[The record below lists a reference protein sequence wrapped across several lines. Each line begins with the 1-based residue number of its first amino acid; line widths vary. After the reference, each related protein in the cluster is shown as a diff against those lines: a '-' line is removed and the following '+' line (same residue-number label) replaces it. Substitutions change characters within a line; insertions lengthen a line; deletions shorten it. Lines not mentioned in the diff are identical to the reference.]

1 MGDVAIWALSG
12 GALVLGGLVKGAL
25 GVGLPLVAVP
35 LLALWLP
42 PAQAIGLLAAP
53 VVLSNLVQSVEGGQ
67 LGASWGRC
75 RWLVLAQLVATVL
88 TVRMTLDLSPA
99 QLNAMVAAAV
109 LLAVALLALQP
120 NVQISPQHEKSIGVA
135 VGLGSGL
142 LGGVSSLT
150 GPILI
155 TYFMALRL
163 PRDVFV
169 SSISLVYLAGSL
181 PLYGA
186 MVGFGKISHF
196 ELGLSVLALAP
207 VYLGMRL
214 GRSVRQ
220 RLNEQL
226 FRRVVLV
233 VLVLIALVLLTKSL
247 A

>member
-1 MGDVAIWALSG
+1 MGDPWIWALSAA
-12 GALVLGGLVKGAL
+12 ALVIGGLVKGAL

-53 VVLSNLVQSVEGGQ
+53 VVLSNLIQAVEGGQ
-67 LGASWGRC
+67 LGPSWRRF
-75 RWLVLAQLVATVL
+75 RWLVLAQLVATIA

-99 QLNAMVAAAV
+99 QLNAMVAGAV
-109 LLAVALLALQP
+109 LLAVFLLALQP
-120 NVQISPQHEKSIGVA
+120 NVQVPEKHEKSIGVA

-186 MVGFGKISHF
+186 MVGFGKITPAQ
-196 ELGLSVLALAP
+196 LALSFVALVP
-207 VYLGMRL
+207 VYVGMRL
-214 GRSVRQ
+214 GRQVRQ

-226 FRRVVLV
+226 FRRVVLGLLV
-233 VLVLIALVLLTKSL
+233 VIAIILLTKG
-247 A
+247 

>member
-1 MGDVAIWALSG
+1 MSDSAIWLLSV
-12 GALVLGGLVKGAL
+12 GALLIGGLVKGTL

-53 VVLSNLVQSVEGGQ
+53 VVLSNLVQSMEGGQ
-67 LGASWGRC
+67 LGASWRRF

-99 QLNAMVAAAV
+99 QLSAMVAAAV
-109 LLAVALLALQP
+109 LLAVFLLALQP
-120 NVQISPQHEKSIGVA
+120 SVQIPERHEKPIGVA

-150 GPILI
+150 GPVLI

-186 MVGFGKISHF
+186 MVGFGKISPL

-207 VYLGMRL
+207 VYLAMRL
-214 GRSVRQ
+214 GRRVRQ
-220 RLNEQL
+220 RLNEKL
-226 FRRVVLV
+226 FRRVVLGL
-233 VLVLIALVLLTKSL
+233 LVAIALILLTK

>member
-1 MGDVAIWALSG
+1 MDDVVGLALLSA
-12 GALVLGGLVKGAL
+12 GALIVGGVVKGAL

-42 PAQAIGLLAAP
+42 AAQAIGLLAAP
-53 VVLSNLVQSVEGGQ
+53 VVLSNLLQALEGGRLAPTWQ
-67 LGASWGRC
+67 RF

-88 TVRMTLDLSPA
+88 TVRMTLNLSPA
-99 QLNAMVAAAV
+99 QLSAMVAAAV
-109 LLAVALLALQP
+109 LLAVLLLALQP
-120 NVQISPQHEKSIGVA
+120 NVQISPTHEKAVGVA

-181 PLYGA
+181 PLYMA
-186 MVGFGKISHF
+186 MVGYGKISWAV
-196 ELGLSVLALAP
+196 LLWSALALLP

-214 GRSVRQ
+214 GRQVRQ
-220 RLNEQL
+220 HLNEQVL
-226 FRRVVLV
+226 RRVVLAL
-233 VLVLIALVLLTKSL
+233 LVLIALILLTK

>member
-1 MGDVAIWALSG
+1 MGDTTLWLLSAA
-12 GALVLGGLVKGAL
+12 ALVVGGLVKGAL

-53 VVLSNLVQSVEGGQ
+53 VVLSNLIQAVEGGH
-67 LGASWGRC
+67 LRASWRRF

-99 QLNAMVAAAV
+99 QLNAMVAGAV
-109 LLAVALLALQP
+109 LLAVFLLALQP
-120 NVQISPQHEKSIGVA
+120 NVQIPPNREQSIGIA

-163 PRDVFV
+163 SRDAFV

-186 MVGFGKISHF
+186 MVGFGKIAPL
-196 ELGLSVLALAP
+196 ELGLSVLALLP

-214 GRSVRQ
+214 GRQVRQ
-220 RLNEQL
+220 RLNEQV
-226 FRRVVLV
+226 FRRVVLGLLV
-233 VLVLIALVLLTKSL
+233 VIALILLTKG
-247 A
+247 